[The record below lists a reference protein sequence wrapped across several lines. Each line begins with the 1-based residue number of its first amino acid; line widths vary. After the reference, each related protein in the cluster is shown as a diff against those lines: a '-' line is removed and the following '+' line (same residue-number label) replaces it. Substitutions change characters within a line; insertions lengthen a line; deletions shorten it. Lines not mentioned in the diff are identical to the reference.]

1 MALNKYSYS
10 SDTIA
15 DVYRASLYLAK
26 GSKNVALDF
35 LLKSR
40 EKLGKKFAVNLV
52 YLIKNYHRLI
62 RSKKDQLFWAEKI
75 LDEYQKF
82 KLSSE

>member
-1 MALNKYSYS
+1 MALNKFSYS

-15 DVYRASLYLAK
+15 DIYRAALYLAK
-26 GSKNVALDF
+26 GSKAVALDF

-40 EKLGKKFAVNLV
+40 KKLGKRFNANLV
-52 YLIKNYHRLI
+52 YLIENHHRLI
-62 RSKKDQLFWAEKI
+62 KSKKDQLFWAEKI